1 MVSDGH
7 HQRAALN
14 SLKMMAQSILFLLEA
29 GASVKPASWA
39 VLVLPLGEPESSGT
53 EGGSAAVLGLCL
65 FLRCLHLC
73 TEVLMGLLLASDVSR
88 SWFGVFGLSWFA
100 L

>member
-1 MVSDGH
+1 MVSEGH
-7 HQRAALN
+7 QQRAALN

-73 TEVLMGLLLASDVSR
+73 TEVLMGLLLASDVSQL
-88 SWFGVFGLSWFA
+88 WFGPSWFA

>member
-1 MVSDGH
+1 MVSEGH
-7 HQRAALN
+7 QQRAALN

-73 TEVLMGLLLASDVSR
+73 TEVLTGLLLASDVSQL
-88 SWFGVFGLSWFA
+88 WFGPSWFA

>member
-29 GASVKPASWA
+29 GASVKPAWWA

-73 TEVLMGLLLASDVSR
+73 TEVLTGLLLASDVSQL
-88 SWFGVFGLSWFA
+88 WFGPSWFA

>member
-73 TEVLMGLLLASDVSR
+73 TEVLTGLLLASDVSQL
-88 SWFGVFGLSWFA
+88 WFGPSWFA